1 MMRFGRGILLPVV
14 VAGSV
19 LGLPACNK
27 KSSTTPTP
35 VATPTPPAVRGVL
48 GTLSFD
54 RFETGVY
61 VGIPLPLSQ
70 GGILDVTVDWT
81 YKDTWMYV
89 YIARGTCNY
98 EQLSSKTCPYIVSSE
113 TQFPKPRVV
122 VTPPIPAGTYTLVI
136 YNVPSTQPNRKLG
149 IGTENVESVSFLI
162 GLTVGGAAT
171 PQTAAPITLKPVVIQ
186 R

>member
-1 MMRFGRGILLPVV
+1 MMRLGRGILLPVV

-19 LGLPACNK
+19 LGQPACN

-35 VATPTPPAVRGVL
+35 VATPTPGAVRGVL
-48 GTLSFD
+48 GTISFD
-54 RFETGVY
+54 RFETDVY
-61 VGIPLPLSQ
+61 VGVPLPLSQ

-81 YKDTWMYV
+81 YPDSWIFVYV
-89 YIARGTCNY
+89 ARGTCTY
-98 EQLSSKTCPYIVSSE
+98 EQLAGKTCPYIVSSE

-122 VTPPIPAGTYTLVI
+122 VTPPIAAATYTLVI
-136 YNVPSTQPNRKLG
+136 YNVPRNSKTRPLG
-149 IGTENVESVSFLI
+149 MGSDNIEAVSFQI

-171 PQTAAPITLKPVVIQ
+171 PQAAAPTTLRPVVIK

>member
-19 LGLPACNK
+19 LGLPACK

-48 GTLSFD
+48 GSLSFD
-54 RFETGVY
+54 RFETGY
-61 VGIPLPLSQ
+61 VAVPLPLSQ

-81 YKDTWMYV
+81 FPDSWIFV
-89 YIARGTCNY
+89 YIARGTCTTY
-98 EQLSSKTCPYIVSSE
+98 AQLTGKTCSYIVSSE

-136 YNVPSTQPNRKLG
+136 YNVPSTQANRKLG

>member
-27 KSSTTPTP
+27 KSTTTPTP

-48 GTLSFD
+48 GTISFD
-54 RFETGVY
+54 RFESGVY

-113 TQFPKPRVV
+113 TQFPKPRIV
-122 VTPPIPAGTYTLVI
+122 VTQPIPAGTYTLVL
-136 YNVPSTQPNRKLG
+136 YNVEKTKVNRRLG
-149 IGTENVESVSFLI
+149 IGSDNVEAVSFQI

-171 PQTAAPITLKPVVIQ
+171 PQTVGPITLKPAVI
-186 R
+186 RR